1 MKRFAFF
8 LPAIIFILLVCS
20 AAPVAAKDNWT
31 SVRSKNFFLIGNAS
45 EKEIRQVATRLEQFR
60 DVFSRLFKKA
70 KFDSPVP
77 TTVVVFKNDSSY
89 KPFKVGYA
97 IGYFQPGPDVNY
109 ITLTIEQHGDQ
120 SPYNVIFHE
129 YVHLLLN
136 NTLDN
141 VPLWFNEGLAEY
153 YSTFD
158 MDKERKA
165 FLGNII
171 SNHVLYLREQKMLPL
186 RTLFS
191 VDHRSTH
198 YNEKEKRGV
207 FYAQS
212 WALVHYLI
220 QGNEGK
226 RQPQMGAFLNLVT
239 SGMPLDDAFKKAFQ
253 TDFAVLEKELKNY
266 VQGNNYKMTS
276 ATFEKKLEF
285 DTEMQSAPMT
295 EAEAQSYLGDLLLH
309 LGDLKGAEARLQQAL
324 QLEPDH
330 ALANSSLGMVRVRQ
344 GKFSEARSLLQKAVA
359 ANSQNY
365 LVHFNYAQA
374 ISLEGMDAGNR
385 VSGYTA
391 AAADE
396 MRAELKKAIELSPT
410 FPESYRLLAFINLVR
425 GEEIDESISLLK
437 RGLALSPGNGNF
449 GFMLAQLYMRKEDYK
464 GARQIL
470 EPLARESNADQQL
483 RANAQS
489 LLDSITRMEE
499 QMARYKER
507 ESEMSADN
515 GGGSSVA
522 GNDGQPPRLKR
533 RKSPTDQNSQ
543 KEETPEEVLTE
554 TGNIP
559 MLRKVEAGEEQV
571 LGLLVRLDCD
581 AKGVTFIV
589 KVGERLLK
597 LRAVDLNNIQFTTF
611 TPDVSGDMTCGA
623 RNPANPVVVTFRPAK
638 AASAKFDGEPI
649 AIEFVPKNFEM
660 KKL

>member
-1 MKRFAFF
+1 MKRRAFF
-8 LPAIIFILLVCS
+8 LPAIIFILLIGI
-20 AAPVAAKDNWT
+20 AAPVSAKDNWT

-60 DVFSRLFKKA
+60 DVFSRLLRKA

-89 KPFKVGYA
+89 KPFKMGYA
-97 IGYFQPGPDVNY
+97 IGYFQSGPDVNY

-120 SPYNVIFHE
+120 SPYHVIFHE

-136 NTLDN
+136 NTLGN

-158 MDKERKA
+158 MDEERKA
-165 FLGNII
+165 FLGKII
-171 SNHVLYLREQKMLPL
+171 PNHVLYLREQKMLPL
-186 RTLFS
+186 RTLLS
-191 VDHRSTH
+191 VDHSSAH
-198 YNEKEKRGV
+198 YNEKDKRGV

-212 WALVHYLI
+212 WALVHYLT
-220 QGNEGK
+220 QGNGGK
-226 RQPQMGAFLNLVT
+226 RLPQMGVFLDLIK
-239 SGMPLDDAFKKAFQ
+239 SGVPLDDAFKKAFQ
-253 TDFAVLEKELKNY
+253 TDFAVLEKELKDY
-266 VQGNNYKMTS
+266 VQSNDYKMTR
-276 ATFEKKLEF
+276 ATFDKKLEF
-285 DTEMQSAPMT
+285 DTEMQSTPLT
-295 EAEAQSYLGDLLLH
+295 EAEAQAYLGDLLLH
-309 LGDLKGAEARLQQAL
+309 LGDLKGAETRLQQAL
-324 QLEPDH
+324 QLDSNL

-344 GKFSEARSLLQKAVA
+344 GKFSEAKSLLQKAVA

-374 ISLEGMDAGNR
+374 LSLEGMDAGNR

-391 AAADE
+391 EAAKE

-437 RGLALSPGNGNF
+437 RGLALSPGSAHF

-470 EPLARESNADQQL
+470 EPLTRESNADQQL

-489 LLDSITRMEE
+489 MLDSITRIEE
-499 QMARYKER
+499 QMARFKER
-507 ESEMSADN
+507 QSEMSAD
-515 GGGSSVA
+515 SSGVVS
-522 GNDGQPPRLKR
+522 GDGQPPRLKR
-533 RKSPTDQNSQ
+533 RGNATDRNSPAG
-543 KEETPEEVLTE
+543 ETPEEAS
-554 TGNIP
+554 TGPGHIP

-581 AKGVTFIV
+581 DKGVTFII
-589 KVGERLLK
+589 KTGERLLK
-597 LRAVDLNNIQFTTF
+597 FRAVDLNNIQFTTF
-611 TPDVSGDMTCGA
+611 TQDVSGDMTCGA
-623 RNPANPVVVTFRPAK
+623 RNPANLVVVTFRPSK
-638 AASAKFDGEPI
+638 AATAKFDGEPI
-649 AIEFVPKNFEM
+649 AVEFVPKDFEL
-660 KKL
+660 KQKQE